1 MEEIVAERDLI
12 GIDPE
17 GSEFQIMLKIGKPY
31 AVDSE
36 QWACPVG
43 AIGLYRRLREVR
55 GKDPLQAL
63 MRAFKLLRQMLEFF
77 IDDGGRL
84 LSIED
89 SSPIDVTEIFD

>member
-1 MEEIVAERDLI
+1 MKEIVAERDLI

-17 GSEFQIMLKIGKPY
+17 GSKFQIMLKIGKPY
-31 AVDSE
+31 AVDNGH
-36 QWACPVG
+36 WVCPVG
-43 AIGLYRRLREVR
+43 AIGLYRRLRDVR

-63 MRAFKLLRQMLEFF
+63 VRAFKLLRQMLEYF

-89 SSPIDVTEIFD
+89 GRPIDVSDIFN